1 MRHEDYKELLALE
14 AVGALDAGETR
25 ALEEHVSSC
34 DECRQ
39 ELREMSDAAS
49 ALAFTV
55 APVAPPAH
63 LRSRV
68 LEQVRGLAP
77 STQAEASHATT
88 NEARMTTK
96 EAHAAS
102 AAGAAS
108 VAGMAEVAGAS
119 EIAVAS
125 ETVGASEVVGASGV
139 ARETAADSA
148 KTSASAFGVEDAR
161 RLLARMS
168 LWQIFAARPSL
179 ALGAAAAA
187 VAFVLLGVTSLA
199 LRGRNATLQ
208 AEVVR
213 LYERLHQSQE
223 EMVRAHEQLARAR
236 DMGDM
241 LASPDAS
248 VMQLAGKDAAPRARA
263 VVAYERS
270 TGRAA
275 LLATGLPPAPAGRAY
290 QLWLI
295 AENKPLPGGTFK
307 SDADGR
313 ARMSDRLPAGVRQ
326 PTFAVTLEREGG
338 ESAPKGEMYLLG
350 SGS

>member
-1 MRHEDYKELLALE
+1 MRHEDYKEMLALE
-14 AVGALDAGETR
+14 AVGTLDAGETR
-25 ALEEHVSSC
+25 ALEEHLPSC
-34 DECRQ
+34 AECRA

-55 APVAPPAH
+55 APVEPPAH

-77 STQAEASHATT
+77 SAQAEAS
-88 NEARMTTK
+88 R
-96 EAHAAS
+96 
-102 AAGAAS
+102 
-108 VAGMAEVAGAS
+108 
-119 EIAVAS
+119 
-125 ETVGASEVVGASGV
+125 
-139 ARETAADSA
+139 A
-148 KTSASAFGVEDAR
+148 KTSAAAFGVEDAR

-179 ALGAAAAA
+179 ALGAGAAA
-187 VAFVLLGVTSLA
+187 VAFVLLGVTGLA

-241 LASPDAS
+241 LASSEAS
-248 VMQLAGKDAAPRARA
+248 VMQLAGKDAAPQARA

-295 AENKPLPGGTFK
+295 AENKPMPGGTFK

>member
-25 ALEEHVSSC
+25 ALEEHLSSC
-34 DECRQ
+34 GECLA

-88 NEARMTTK
+88 NEARVTK

-102 AAGAAS
+102 VAGAAS
-108 VAGMAEVAGAS
+108 EVAG
-119 EIAVAS
+119 AS
-125 ETVGASEVVGASGV
+125 ETVGASEAAAGSKVVGASGV
-139 ARETAADSA
+139 ARETSADRA
-148 KTSASAFGVEDAR
+148 TTSTAAFGVEDAR

-179 ALGAAAAA
+179 ALGAGAAA

-241 LASPDAS
+241 LASSEAS
-248 VMQLAGKDAAPRARA
+248 VMQLAGKEAAPQARA

-275 LLATGLPPAPAGRAY
+275 LLASGLPPAPAGRAY

-295 AENKPLPGGTFK
+295 AENKPLPGATFK

-313 ARMSDRLPAGVRQ
+313 ARMSDRLPAGVPQ

>member
-25 ALEEHVSSC
+25 ALEEGERAALEEHLSSC
-34 DECRQ
+34 GECRA

-77 STQAEASHATT
+77 STRAEAAHA
-88 NEARMTTK
+88 TTK

-102 AAGAAS
+102 
-108 VAGMAEVAGAS
+108 VAGAS
-119 EIAVAS
+119 EVVGAS

-148 KTSASAFGVEDAR
+148 TTSAAAFGVEDAR

-168 LWQIFAARPSL
+168 LWQIFAVRPSL
-179 ALGAAAAA
+179 ALGAGAVA
-187 VAFVLLGVTSLA
+187 VAFVLLCVTSLA

-208 AEVVR
+208 AEVVH
-213 LYERLHQSQE
+213 LYERLHQSQD

-241 LASPDAS
+241 LASPEAS

-263 VVAYERS
+263 VVA
-270 TGRAA
+270 
-275 LLATGLPPAPAGRAY
+275 
-290 QLWLI
+290 
-295 AENKPLPGGTFK
+295 
-307 SDADGR
+307 
-313 ARMSDRLPAGVRQ
+313 
-326 PTFAVTLEREGG
+326 
-338 ESAPKGEMYLLG
+338 
-350 SGS
+350 

>member
-1 MRHEDYKELLALE
+1 MRHEDYKELLSLE

-25 ALEEHVSSC
+25 ALEEHLSSC
-34 DECRQ
+34 GECRA

-77 STQAEASHATT
+77 STQAEASRALPSSS
-88 NEARMTTK
+88 RV
-96 EAHAAS
+96 
-102 AAGAAS
+102 AS
-108 VAGMAEVAGAS
+108 VAGASSEVAG
-119 EIAVAS
+119 AS
-125 ETVGASEVVGASGV
+125 ETVGASEATAASEVAGASGV
-139 ARETAADSA
+139 ARETSADSA
-148 KTSASAFGVEDAR
+148 TTSKAAFGVEDAR

-179 ALGAAAAA
+179 ALGAGAAA

-241 LASPDAS
+241 LASPEAS

-270 TGRAA
+270 TGRAV

-307 SDADGR
+307 SDTDGR
-313 ARMSDRLPAGVRQ
+313 ARMSDHLPAGVRQ

>member
-25 ALEEHVSSC
+25 ALEDHLSSC
-34 DECRQ
+34 GECRA

-63 LRSRV
+63 LRTRV

-77 STQAEASHATT
+77 STQAEASSATT
-88 NEARMTTK
+88 N
-96 EAHAAS
+96 S
-102 AAGAAS
+102 AA
-108 VAGMAEVAGAS
+108 
-119 EIAVAS
+119 
-125 ETVGASEVVGASGV
+125 
-139 ARETAADSA
+139 
-148 KTSASAFGVEDAR
+148 AFGVEDAR

-179 ALGAAAAA
+179 ALGAGAAAL
-187 VAFVLLGVTSLA
+187 AFVLLGVTSLA

-241 LASPDAS
+241 LASSEAS
-248 VMQLAGKDAAPRARA
+248 VMQLVGKAAAPQARA

-295 AENKPLPGGTFK
+295 AENKPLPGATFK